1 MGSVRIQPQHVLSSD
16 WKPYWCLS
24 FWRPEQS
31 TKNWRT
37 ATISNWSL
45 YGWQRPERPSTP
57 VISHYCLDFLY
68 STPINAFSKP
78 SPRGRIER
86 AVHSFNTCPSTAHF
100 AKFYEYHYDC
110 RLRTTSRK
118 AATVCLKSNIKGK
131 VSPSTPLRRM
141 GSADVQLHSVTAP
154 DGGQWSST

>member
-1 MGSVRIQPQHVLSSD
+1 MALRHGKCENSTSACSLQRLKTLLMSVTLKTRTE
-16 WKPYWCLS
+16 Y
-24 FWRPEQS
+24 
-31 TKNWRT
+31 KNWRT

-86 AVHSFNTCPSTAHF
+86 AVHSFNTCPSIVHF
-100 AKFYEYHYDC
+100 AKFYEDHYDS
-110 RLRTTSRK
+110 RLRKKSRK
-118 AATVCLKSNIKGK
+118 AATVCLKSNIKDK
-131 VSPSTPLRRM
+131 VSTSTPLRCM
-141 GSADVQLHSVTAP
+141 GSADV
-154 DGGQWSST
+154 